1 MSQKHKNITL
11 LVLLGILVLSSIV
24 LSLTSETDINT
35 NEHKGIFS
43 VQDTSKVDLISI
55 VSKDQSVLLE
65 KKDAI
70 WTVNKKY
77 KAEQNIVKVL
87 LSILKDVE
95 AVRNAPKIHALT
107 ADKLEKD
114 ISQFIVNK
122 GYLIEISGNGKI
134 INSFYSSGNANK
146 TVSYMMPVGS
156 TEPMIVGIPG
166 YESYV
171 AGIFEI
177 PANDWRDRVILS
189 TNWRTL
195 QKLEI
200 NYNEYPEYNLNIK
213 FDFNFLNIEGIANL
227 DTAKMMAFIGEFNFL
242 QADRYLDK
250 DQNARYDSL
259 LQTPPTVS
267 LSIEDID
274 SRNSK
279 SIDFFP
285 LIKDDL
291 MMLGFVK
298 EDNQIA
304 LFETKRIQNLFAVKS
319 DFEVKLD
326 DGQE

>member
-11 LVLLGILVLSSIV
+11 LVILGLLVLCSII
-24 LSLTSETDINT
+24 LGLIGETSINT
-35 NEHKGIFS
+35 NKSKEIFS
-43 VQDTSKVDLISI
+43 VQDTSKIDFISI
-55 VSKDQSVLLE
+55 KSRDYEILLK

-70 WTVNKKY
+70 WTVNEKY

-95 AVRNAPKIHALT
+95 GVRNAPKT
-107 ADKLEKD
+107 QKEE
-114 ISQFIVNK
+114 ISSYILDN
-122 GYLIEISGNGKI
+122 GYLIEISKGGSL

-146 TVSYMMPVGS
+146 TVSYMMPPDNRV
-156 TEPMIVGIPG
+156 PMIVNIPG

-195 QKLEI
+195 QKMEI
-200 NYNEYPEYNLNIK
+200 NYSEYPEYNLNIK
-213 FDFNFLNIEGIANL
+213 FDFTFLNIEGITNL
-227 DTAKMMAFIGEFNFL
+227 DTARMMAFIDEFNFL
-242 QADRYLDK
+242 QADRFLDK
-250 DQNARYDSL
+250 GQNTRYDSL

-267 LSIEDID
+267 MTIEDID

-285 LIKDDL
+285 LIKNDP
-291 MMLGFVK
+291 MMLGYVK
-298 EDNQIA
+298 EDKQMA
-304 LFETKRIQNLFAVKS
+304 LFETQRIQNLFAVKS
-319 DFEVKLD
+319 DFEAKLN
-326 DGQE
+326 GNSVE

>member
-11 LVLLGILVLSSIV
+11 FVILGILVLSSII
-24 LSLTSETDINT
+24 LELTSETQINT
-35 NEHKGIFS
+35 NENKEIFS
-43 VQDTSKVDLISI
+43 IQDTSKIDLISI
-55 VSKDQSVLLE
+55 KSKDYEILLK

-70 WTVNKKY
+70 WTVNEKY

-95 AVRNAPKIHALT
+95 GVRNVPKT
-107 ADKLEKD
+107 NEKD
-114 ISQFIVNK
+114 ISQYMLDK
-122 GYLIEISGNGKI
+122 GYLIEISGNGKM

-146 TVSYMMPVGS
+146 TVSYMMPS
-156 TEPMIVGIPG
+156 EMRAPMIVNIPG

-195 QKLEI
+195 QKMEI
-200 NYNEYPEYNLNIK
+200 NYSEYPDYNLNIK
-213 FDFNFLNIEGIANL
+213 FDFTFLNIEGITNL
-227 DTAKMMAFIGEFNFL
+227 DTTRMMAFIDEFNFL
-242 QADRYLDK
+242 QADRFLDK
-250 DQNARYDSL
+250 GRNARYDSL

-267 LSIEDID
+267 MTIEDID

-285 LIKDDL
+285 LIKNDQ
-291 MMLGFVK
+291 MMLGYIK
-298 EDNQIA
+298 EDDQMA
-304 LFETKRIQNLFAVKS
+304 LFETQRIQNLFAIKS
-319 DFEVKLD
+319 DFEAKLN
-326 DGQE
+326 DGQK